1 MEEPG
6 FVAETELAAQS
17 ASTRTLTEVP
27 INYRPRIGSMKLS
40 TCKHGFAILSA
51 AFGLARRY
59 NPILL
64 YSDLASMSVVPAVL
78 ILGWV
83 AIEQLTRHVWHS
95 GWALFGVMLSLVAV
109 QSFTLASV
117 SILAKHTEERLMR
130 GMRSARE
137 DA

>member
-1 MEEPG
+1 M
-6 FVAETELAAQS
+6 
-17 ASTRTLTEVP
+17 
-27 INYRPRIGSMKLS
+27 
-40 TCKHGFAILSA
+40 AILSA

-64 YSDLASMSVVPAVL
+64 YSGLASLSVVPAGL
-78 ILGWV
+78 ILAWV

-117 SILAKHTEERLMR
+117 SILTKHVEERL
-130 GMRSARE
+130 ARQIAVARQE
-137 DA
+137 SSTAQ